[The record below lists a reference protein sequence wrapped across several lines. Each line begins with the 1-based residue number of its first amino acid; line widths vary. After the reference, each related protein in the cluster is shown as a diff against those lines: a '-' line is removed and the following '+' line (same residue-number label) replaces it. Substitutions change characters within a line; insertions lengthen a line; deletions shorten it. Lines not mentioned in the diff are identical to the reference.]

1 MSPILVRP
9 VREQLEHDRVIRLLQ
24 ARFRRRFD
32 VGINPGAEQNTGVN
46 TAGSAVYPDVVLV
59 SQDRGRKVMAVI
71 EVETVESVNN
81 LEALAE
87 WVPFG
92 RLKSAF
98 HLYVPA
104 QMIEVAKRL
113 CTDSHIPVAEIH
125 SYHWIGDEMRFVPVY
140 KAPTDGRSNTA
151 TLTVKAEV
159 RPPTSAKASTKSVPA
174 KPATKPAPPK
184 ASARPASAKAS
195 ARQAGGQK
203 TPRRA
208 AAKKTAAK
216 PRKKIGR
223 SAKRK

>member
-32 VGINPGAEQNTGVN
+32 VGINPGSEQNSAIASG
-46 TAGSAVYPDVVLV
+46 GSTLYPDVVLL
-59 SQDRGRKVMAVI
+59 SQDRGRKVMAII

-104 QMIEVAKRL
+104 QMLDVARRM
-113 CTDSHIPVAEIH
+113 CTDSNIPVAEIH
-125 SYHWIGDEMRFVPVY
+125 TYHWIGDEMRFLPVY
-140 KAPTDGRSNTA
+140 KAPADG
-151 TLTVKAEV
+151 
-159 RPPTSAKASTKSVPA
+159 
-174 KPATKPAPPK
+174 
-184 ASARPASAKAS
+184 
-195 ARQAGGQK
+195 
-203 TPRRA
+203 RA
-208 AAKKTAAK
+208 AAAAK
-216 PRKKIGR
+216 APVVAKHASVDAPARAAAAKTPARAVAQKKSVKPPARKPVKPVKAGKKATR
-223 SAKRK
+223 SSKRK